1 MRVSLWVCAL
11 LCWITTGCTVA
22 HTQQTSADLARQW
35 GLADRAEVR
44 RGGTWVLPAESHIYL
59 AFPHSTETEP
69 QYPRLLLSVADALQ
83 EQMGGRFTQ
92 LQSAPWLESKAQ
104 SWQHAAGNRYDFLV
118 LPELIARSDQLSSLS
133 EIRRDWRLVS
143 ASAQE
148 AEKVGRD
155 RLALRLQVYDV
166 RSGRLLDTITV
177 NVVSS
182 RMAWTERTPNLLAAQ
197 AASALAD
204 PLMAY

>member
-1 MRVSLWVCAL
+1 MRGSWWVYLL
-11 LCWITTGCTVA
+11 LCLVNSGCTVA

-44 RGGTWVLPAESHIYL
+44 RGGSWVLPAESHIYL
-59 AFPHSTETEP
+59 AFPHSSEAQP

-83 EQMGGRFTQ
+83 DQLGGRFTQ

-104 SWQHAAGNRYDFLV
+104 SWQYAAANAYDFLV
-118 LPELIARSDQLSSLS
+118 LPELVGRSDHLSSLR
-133 EIRRDWRLVS
+133 EIRQDWRVVS
-143 ASAQE
+143 ASSQDS
-148 AEKVGRD
+148 EKVGRD
-155 RLALRLQVYDV
+155 RLALRLQVFDV
-166 RSGRLLDTITV
+166 RSGRLLDTLTV

-182 RMAWTERTPNLLAAQ
+182 RIAWSERTPHLLAAQ

-204 PLMAY
+204 PLMAF